1 MESANR
7 ADSWAAQLRR
17 DLRADMPATT
27 VLAILGP
34 RVLALLTCDGAIALD
49 REALADTSG
58 ETGLALAAA
67 RRQAIQP
74 LLEGVF
80 LQLCMSR
87 RKPTAKASLFAD
99 IYYRLLVGD
108 LQIRR
113 LSGGLTELKP
123 AALTHRA
130 EMAQKFA
137 VQLMNAP
144 ENA

>member
-1 MESANR
+1 MGSQNT
-7 ADSWAAQLRR
+7 ADSLAAGLRR
-17 DLRADMPATT
+17 DLRADMSATT
-27 VLAILGP
+27 VLTILGP
-34 RVLALLTCDGAIALD
+34 RVLALLTCDGAIAQD
-49 REALADTSG
+49 REAVADTSG

-80 LQLCMSR
+80 LQFCVSS
-87 RKPTAKASLFAD
+87 RKPTAKAALFAD

-123 AALTHRA
+123 AALTYRA
-130 EMAQKFA
+130 EMAQKLV
-137 VQLMNAP
+137 VQLMNAR